1 MSLTLDDISND
12 PSLSVNIDNTEANN
26 PKVTAK
32 PKDKYR
38 SNNISNWLTQEKQID
53 TSMLSPEQ
61 QLAFD
66 KYREGENIFI
76 TGPGGLVKQNLF
88 N

>member
-26 PKVTAK
+26 PKVTTK

-38 SNNISNWLTQEKQID
+38 SNNISNWIQCKEIK
-53 TSMLSPEQ
+53 
-61 QLAFD
+61 
-66 KYREGENIFI
+66 
-76 TGPGGLVKQNLF
+76 
-88 N
+88 